1 MNLIFKI
8 LLPIILLFSVQSV
21 TGKIYYTENAKK
33 IKQKGF
39 IFTLKQMDSSDNFTV
54 LKSQNVGTAQL
65 MNQFFSPSGKYMVV
79 YLTRKKKEKDEL
91 VIYLTKDFSE
101 ILRKEVKIPSFYYG
115 SHIKPFFNDDESI
128 IALQLLKSK
137 KNNVLNAYV
146 IEGGYLL
153 YSKPLEKKSMLF
165 GQSSTKNTLYI
176 GGKAGVRGYS
186 SIEVIDINNG
196 ESLNKM
202 AKKYAKY
209 KYMPTIQSNLFIADY
224 AGKKHNFEIIVLNN
238 DTGKSVLR
246 ENTGNVSPVFTTKN
260 NMENVYFVNNFKN
273 KLGFEINQLKDN
285 KIDNIARID
294 TDIKPV
300 FFAASNKLDRFIVAS
315 TSNFILVDTE
325 SSKVPKRISSPFD
338 IATGYFSADDSLV
351 YLREGT
357 GSEVGVIDFNQQKII
372 NESGTGRKSVKFGL
386 FMATVALGAASG
398 YYTGYINVSYSY
410 TDTAM
415 LLSRDEQRLYVVNS
429 RTNDVTLFDAKDLSG
444 RKGIATGSG
453 TFGVFQLKHEY
464 YPEQEDSNV
473 FVISPSSISYFNQFS
488 LDIIKKIDFKTFI
501 NFDVEENLLFTKDK
515 QDNVNIYKLSTGAKI
530 RSIEKAETLM
540 KINYYIEPQG

>member
-1 MNLIFKI
+1 MQN
-8 LLPIILLFSVQSV
+8 V
-21 TGKIYYTENAKK
+21 TGKIYYAENAKK

-39 IFTLKQMDSSDNFTV
+39 IFTLKKMDSSDDFTV
-54 LKSQNVGTAQL
+54 LKTQNVGTAHW
-65 MNQFFSPSGKYMVV
+65 MNQFFSPSGKYLVV

-91 VIYLTKDFSE
+91 IIYSTNDFSE
-101 ILRKEVKIPSFYYG
+101 IFRKEVKIPSFYYG
-115 SHIKPFFNDDESI
+115 SHIEPFFNEDESI
-128 IALQLLKSK
+128 IALQILKSK
-137 KNNVLNAYV
+137 KNSVLNAYT
-146 IEGGYLL
+146 IESGDLL
-153 YSKPLEKKSMLF
+153 YSKPLEKKAMLF

-209 KYMPTIQSNLFIADY
+209 KYMATIKSNLFIADY

-246 ENTGNVSPVFTTKN
+246 QDTGNVAPVFTTKN
-260 NMENVYFVNNFKN
+260 NKENVYFVNNFKN
-273 KLGFEINQLKDN
+273 KLGLEINQL
-285 KIDNIARID
+285 IDNNIHNIAQID
-294 TDIKPV
+294 IDLKPV
-300 FFAASNKLDRFIVAS
+300 FFAASNKLDRFIIAS
-315 TSNFILVDTE
+315 TSNFILVDTD

-372 NESGTGRKSVKFGL
+372 NKSGTGRKSVKFGL
-386 FMATVALGAASG
+386 LMATVALGAASG
-398 YYTGYINVSYSY
+398 YYTGYVNVSYSY

-415 LLSRDEQRLYVVNS
+415 LLSRDEQRLYVINS
-429 RTNDVTLFDAKDLSG
+429 RTNDVTLFDAKNLSG
-444 RKGIATGSG
+444 RKGIATGKG

-473 FVISPSSISYFNQFS
+473 FVISPSSISYFNQSS
-488 LDIIKKIDFKTFI
+488 LDIIKKIEFKTFI
-501 NFDVEENLLFTKDK
+501 NFDVEGNLLFTKDK

-530 RSIEKAETLM
+530 RSFPKEETLM
-540 KINYYIEPQG
+540 KMNYYIEPQG